1 MVAETKTK
9 QSPIPSYVIA
19 RIVCHRRPDNGPT
32 VYHAVPCL
40 LPFQDTHPSPAQR
53 ASTTLVGHTEGGEGQ
68 KRVYRGRRDIKFENN
83 PRRDLIRSRVICNQI
98 SSSRHDSSP
107 ISMVDPSVRRS
118 FLFFFFFR
126 SFLSCAHFRLLP
138 RFSLLSARSHPRVAV
153 PYRPQIKI
161 KAIKYLN

>member
-19 RIVCHRRPDNGPT
+19 RIVCHRWPDNGPT

-83 PRRDLIRSRVICNQI
+83 PRRDLIRSRVICNRI
-98 SSSRHDSSP
+98 RRHDTIHHRFRSLGSKIVSLLLLLPFVSLVRPLSIVASILPPSRSISP
-107 ISMVDPSVRRS
+107 SCRRS
-118 FLFFFFFR
+118 
-126 SFLSCAHFRLLP
+126 
-138 RFSLLSARSHPRVAV
+138 V
-153 PYRPQIKI
+153 PATNKN
-161 KAIKYLN
+161 KSN

>member
-83 PRRDLIRSRVICNQI
+83 PRRDLIRSRVICNRI

-107 ISMVDPSVRRS
+107 ISIPRFEDRFSSSSSSVRFSRAPTFDCCLDSPS
-118 FLFFFFFR
+118 FPFDLTLVSPFR
-126 SFLSCAHFRLLP
+126 TGH
-138 RFSLLSARSHPRVAV
+138 
-153 PYRPQIKI
+153 K
-161 KAIKYLN
+161 